1 MAKPDQSGPGA
12 GDGLL
17 KRLRGIL
24 FLAAVAVAWPLVA
37 GWDGAMPLATASPM
51 VALASVVAAPAA
63 RWTIAVGL
71 GVLIW
76 ALWRRRAFC
85 RHVCPVGVLQ
95 GACRGRWTHRRGA
108 VARLALRWPIGSW
121 LFLLTLGGALVGY
134 PLFLWL
140 DPLSLFGAA
149 LNAWRGPVT
158 LCAFVAGIAL
168 PAILLLEMF
177 EPRLWCMRFCPLG
190 AMQDWVFSIA
200 RRVARPFGAR
210 GSPVPAAGAVLND
223 GLARRTFLAVGAGA
237 AWGML
242 ARSTR
247 AHATGAIRPPGAV
260 REDQFT
266 GLCTRCGNC
275 IRACPPQ
282 ILRQDVLQHG
292 IAGLLAPVAS
302 FDAGYCREDCH
313 RCTEVCPS
321 GAIARLALPEKRR
334 VVMGIAAI
342 DESICLLAT
351 GGECT
356 ACITQC
362 PYEALA
368 VAESPDGFS
377 ARPRLYAE
385 RCTGCGA
392 CEAACPVRPVRS
404 IRIVA
409 PEDGAQGR
417 LRGVGRAD
425 LR

>member
-1 MAKPDQSGPGA
+1 MAEPEQSGPGA
-12 GDGLL
+12 GRGLIR
-17 KRLRGIL
+17 RLRGIL

-37 GWDGAMPLATASPM
+37 GWDAAVPLATASPM
-51 VALASVVAAPAA
+51 VALATVVAAPAA
-63 RWTIAVGL
+63 RWTIAIGIGIL
-71 GVLIW
+71 LW

-95 GACRGRWTHRRGA
+95 GVCRGRWRHGRGA
-108 VARLALRWPIGSW
+108 VARVTLRWPVGSW

-140 DPLSLFGAA
+140 DPLALFGAA

-190 AMQDWVFSIA
+190 AMQDWAFSIA
-200 RRVARPFGAR
+200 RRVVRWPVAIREGALPARQAFR
-210 GSPVPAAGAVLND
+210 SVWERD
-223 GLARRTFLAVGAGA
+223 DLARRTFIAVGAGA
-237 AWGML
+237 AWGL
-242 ARSTR
+242 LVRSAR
-247 AHATGAIRPPGAV
+247 AHGTGAIRPPGAV
-260 REDQFT
+260 DEDRFT
-266 GLCTRCGNC
+266 GLCIRCGNC

-282 ILRQDVLQHG
+282 ILQQDILRHG
-292 IAGLLAPVAS
+292 VAGLLAPVAS
-302 FDAGYCREDCH
+302 FDSGYCREDCH

-321 GAIARLALPEKRR
+321 GAIVKLGLAEKRR
-334 VVMGIAAI
+334 VVMGLARI

-368 VAESPDGFS
+368 VAGSPDGFAS
-377 ARPRLYAE
+377 RPELYLE
-385 RCTGCGA
+385 KCTGCGA
-392 CEAACPVRPVRS
+392 CEAACPVRPTRAIRVFGYVNSPTRRS
-404 IRIVA
+404 SA
-409 PEDGAQGR
+409 S
-417 LRGVGRAD
+417 
-425 LR
+425 